1 MTVKRNHS
9 TVANDGRVKQ
19 WSEIRLI
26 AAFRWLLATTALT
39 IIYLDPKEPDNRT
52 WGVTYVV
59 LAAYVLYSTVL
70 YYLAIKHPR
79 THSRFES
86 WVHWIDVA
94 WFTVLIGMSGGTN
107 RIFFFGF
114 LFAIL
119 VASFR
124 RGFKAGISVV
134 LVSILSITVI
144 GYATENASPGFE
156 GYGFDVYRFM
166 LRPIFLLVLG
176 YLMAYWGESE
186 IESKRRLAML
196 KDIAL
201 ANPRFGADRTIASI
215 VDHLR
220 EFFRA
225 DLGLIVTS
233 DARSGR
239 YSVYRSEVGHAANHA
254 EELSDVLANE
264 LLALPGSISVC
275 YNRKGSRTGG
285 ADSRVDVFDF
295 TNGALPEPPRQVCD
309 TLADTFDAQTFISA
323 PTFRHHQVAGRMYF
337 CRLARARFRKSDIEF
352 LANVIEH
359 TNPIIENIRLVD
371 TLASDAAEQERH
383 RIARDIHD
391 SIIQPYIGFQIALS
405 GVRRRI
411 DGGQVNFAAE
421 VEQLTEMTALG
432 VNDLR
437 QYVSRLK
444 NPDSPDTTLAASLDR
459 FTHRFANATGI
470 KVQVETPTDL
480 RLNDSLA
487 AEVFQ
492 MVTEG
497 LSNIRRHTQATEA
510 TVKIECDDKRLILT
524 IGNDLPAGE
533 EFAAFTPRSIT
544 ERAAALNGIARVA
557 QTDSGTEI
565 QVEIP
570 L

>member
-1 MTVKRNHS
+1 
-9 TVANDGRVKQ
+9 
-19 WSEIRLI
+19 
-26 AAFRWLLATTALT
+26 
-39 IIYLDPKEPDNRT
+39 
-52 WGVTYVV
+52 
-59 LAAYVLYSTVL
+59 
-70 YYLAIKHPR
+70 
-79 THSRFES
+79 
-86 WVHWIDVA
+86 
-94 WFTVLIGMSGGTN
+94 
-107 RIFFFGF
+107 
-114 LFAIL
+114 
-119 VASFR
+119 
-124 RGFKAGISVV
+124 
-134 LVSILSITVI
+134 
-144 GYATENASPGFE
+144 
-156 GYGFDVYRFM
+156 M

-264 LLALPGSISVC
+264 LLVLPGSISVC
-275 YNRKGSRTGG
+275 YNRKSGKKG

-295 TNGALPEPPRQVCD
+295 TNGALSEPPRKVYD
-309 TLADTFDAQTFISA
+309 TLADTFDAQSFISA

-337 CRLARARFRKSDIEF
+337 CRLAGARFRKSDVEF

-371 TLASDAAEQERH
+371 TLASDAAEQERQ

-405 GVRRRI
+405 GLRRRI
-411 DGGQVNFAAE
+411 DGGQVNVAAE
-421 VEQLTEMTALG
+421 IEQLTEMTSVG

-444 NPDSPDTTLAASLDR
+444 NPDSPDTTLSASLDR
-459 FTHRFANATGI
+459 FTRRFANATGI
-470 KVQVETPTDL
+470 KVHVETPTDL

-510 TVKIECDDKRLILT
+510 TVRIGCDDKRLILT
-524 IGNDLPAGE
+524 IENDLAPGE
-533 EFAAFTPRSIT
+533 EFASFTPRSIS

-557 QTDSGTEI
+557 PTDSGTEI